1 MSEQASN
8 DHVGTWAL
16 VRAEAV
22 DADGNTVA
30 PPFGGERVI
39 GRVVLTADGRMSA
52 SIVDARAEIPAGET
66 REYSCYAG
74 SYTFDGK
81 TLVTT
86 VDSASD
92 PARMGT
98 EQVRDVSFEGDM
110 MVLQPPLRSYGGK
123 PAERRTIWWRK
134 ISDI

>member
-1 MSEQASN
+1 MKA
-8 DHVGTWAL
+8 V
-16 VRAEAV
+16 AV
-22 DADGNTVA
+22 DADGNPVA
-30 PPFGGERVI
+30 APFGGERVI
-39 GRVVLTADGRMSA
+39 GRVVLTADGRVSA
-52 SIVDARAEIPAGET
+52 SIVDARATIPPGET

-92 PARMGT
+92 PARIGT
-98 EQVRDVSFEGDM
+98 EQVRDVSYDGDL

-123 PAERRTIWWRK
+123 PPERRTIWWK
-134 ISDI
+134 KLSNE

>member
-1 MSEQASN
+1 
-8 DHVGTWAL
+8 L
-16 VRAEAV
+16 VKAVAV
-22 DADGNTVA
+22 DADGNPVA
-30 PPFGGERVI
+30 APFGGERVI
-39 GRVVLTADGRMSA
+39 GRVVLTADGRVSA
-52 SIVDARAEIPAGET
+52 SIVDARATIPPGET

-92 PARMGT
+92 PARIGT
-98 EQVRDVSFEGDM
+98 EQVRDVSYDGDL

-123 PAERRTIWWRK
+123 PPERRTIWWK
-134 ISDI
+134 KLSNE

>member
-1 MSEQASN
+1 MSNE
-8 DHVGTWAL
+8 HVGTWAL

-22 DADGNTVA
+22 DADGNAVA
-30 PPFGGERVI
+30 APFGGERVI

-52 SIVDARAEIPAGET
+52 SIVDARAVIPEGET

-86 VDSASD
+86 VDAASD

-98 EQVRDVSFEGDM
+98 EQVRDVSYDGDL
-110 MVLQPPLRSYGGK
+110 MVLRPPLRSYGGK
-123 PAERRTIWWRK
+123 PAESRTIWWK
-134 ISDI
+134 KLSDE

>member
-1 MSEQASN
+1 MDKYAGK

-22 DADGNTVA
+22 DADGKPVA
-30 PPFGGERVI
+30 PPFSGERVI

-52 SIVDARAEIPAGET
+52 SITDARAVIPDGQH

-74 SYTFDGK
+74 SYTFDGE

-86 VDSASD
+86 VDACSD

-98 EQVRDVSFEGDM
+98 EQVRDVSFDGDL
-110 MVLQPPLRSYGGK
+110 MVLRPPLRSYGDK
-123 PAERRTIWWRK
+123 PAESRTIWWK
-134 ISDI
+134 KLADE

>member
-1 MSEQASN
+1 
-8 DHVGTWAL
+8 L
-16 VRAEAV
+16 VKAVAV
-22 DADGNTVA
+22 DADGNPVA
-30 PPFGGERVI
+30 APFGGERVI
-39 GRVVLTADGRMSA
+39 GRVVLTADGRVSA
-52 SIVDARAEIPAGET
+52 SIVDARATIPPGET

-92 PARMGT
+92 PACIGT
-98 EQVRDVSFEGDM
+98 EQVRDVSYDGDL

-123 PAERRTIWWRK
+123 PPERRTIWWK
-134 ISDI
+134 KLSNE